1 MFSTMVERILV
12 GIKLSNYWFLNKGE
26 SYLAVGGSLFAKGES
41 FVDFRAVKGKRQTLK
56 IWISV
61 KRYKIVSLHEL
72 SETIQKMVVSQS
84 VIQLQRL
91 RQPRMMCQD
100 GVGNEF

>member
-1 MFSTMVERILV
+1 M
-12 GIKLSNYWFLNKGE
+12 KCPYSNNPVKKSKFYQI
-26 SYLAVGGSLFAKGES
+26 AKGES

-84 VIQLQRL
+84 AIQLQRL
-91 RQPRMMCQD
+91 RQPRMTCQD

>member
-1 MFSTMVERILV
+1 MV
-12 GIKLSNYWFLNKGE
+12 LSRNFLGQVEIVLIHTHNSNNPVKRK
-26 SYLAVGGSLFAKGES
+26 SKFYRVIKGES

-72 SETIQKMVVSQS
+72 PETIQKMVVSQS
-84 VIQLQRL
+84 AIQLQRL